1 GTAVEAGGVRV
12 PLPRPAG
19 LLIEKLLTE
28 RSGLK
33 GERDLLVALGLLM
46 HCTEPDVVEVTQLF
60 QQLPPDARTTLLA
73 NLALLSLMRPLPQM
87 PDPVRGRELVEA
99 LLARLKERA

>member
-1 GTAVEAGGVRV
+1 MEVEGVRV

-19 LLIEKLLTE
+19 LLMEKLLTE

-46 HCTEPDVVEVTQLF
+46 TSSEPDVDEFADLF
-60 QQLPPDARTTLLA
+60 RRLSADTRTMLLA
-73 NLALLSLMRPLPQM
+73 NLALLSLMEPLPEM
-87 PDPVRGRELVEA
+87 PDPHRGRELIEA
-99 LLARLKERA
+99 LIVRLRGME